1 MSTPVGEKPKGG
13 SAELHV
19 GPWRVDRGRN
29 EVASGGKSTRLEPKA
44 IEVLAYLAAR
54 PGQVVSREE
63 LLAAVWPG
71 VIVGD
76 DALTQAIIKLRKAL
90 GDDAH
95 QPRYIE
101 TISKRG
107 YRLIALVVEG
117 PEAAASI
124 PGRATSRK
132 RLAFRIGVGTAVVL
146 TGVVLVLPFV
156 AKHVPMPW
164 PIALDTRGRID
175 AAMPLVAVLPLAN
188 LSEDPKRDYFSDGL
202 TEDIIHALGRFSGVR
217 VMALNAVQ
225 GYRGKSPAAQAI
237 QSEIGARYVVQG
249 SVRQAD
255 GRLRVAVALND
266 AEKGV
271 QLWSERYEG
280 EGGQVFEIQDRIA
293 KDIVGAL
300 HVKLRQI
307 EQQRAFA
314 KPTDNLEAYDLVL
327 RARSLLNRLDRRSNR
342 EARALLARAAE
353 ISPEFAEVWILMG
366 EAELQ
371 RGLYGW
377 VEDPSEPLG
386 RADALARRALAAP
399 DSRTHAR
406 AHALISK
413 VHSNLGR
420 AHEALDPAQR
430 AVELNPSDSAALF
443 WRGVVLLYAGRTQEG
458 IAIMESARRLDP
470 QLNESNGLNLVM
482 GYYVSE
488 RYQESLALADLLL
501 ARFPQDVSLHIAR
514 TALLVQLGDAE
525 GARQAAQQVR
535 RLSPSFDV
543 KYAGSRFVLEAH
555 REKLR
560 EALRSAGL

>member
-1 MSTPVGEKPKGG
+1 MSVKVGE
-13 SAELHV
+13 
-19 GPWRVDRGRN
+19 WRVEAEENSITRD
-29 EVASGGKSTRLEPKA
+29 GKAIRLEPKV
-44 IEVLAYLAAR
+44 IEVLLQLAAR
-54 PGQVVSREE
+54 PGKVVGREE

-71 VIVGD
+71 VVVGD

-107 YRLIALVVEG
+107 YRLIAPVVDG
-117 PEAAASI
+117 PEAAAPT
-124 PGRATSRK
+124 PGRAASRK
-132 RLAFRIGVGTAVVL
+132 RSAVRIGVAAAVAL
-146 TGVVLVLPFV
+146 TGVVLALPFV
-156 AKHVPMPW
+156 AKLAPMPW
-164 PIALDTRGRID
+164 PIAPDTRGRID
-175 AAMPLVAVLPLAN
+175 ASIPLVAVLPLAN
-188 LSEDPKRDYFSDGL
+188 LSEDPKREYFSDGL

-237 QSEIGARYVVQG
+237 RSEIGARYVVQG
-249 SVRQAD
+249 SVRHAD

-293 KDIVGAL
+293 RSVVGAL

-307 EQQRAFA
+307 EQQRALA
-314 KPTDNLEAYDLVL
+314 KPTDNLEAYDLSL
-327 RARSLLNRLDRRSNR
+327 RARALLARIDRRANR

-353 ISPEFAEVWILMG
+353 LSPDFADLWTLLG

-377 VEDPSEPLG
+377 VEDPAEPLA
-386 RADALARRALAAP
+386 RAEGFARRTLASP
-399 DSRTHAR
+399 DSRSHAR

-420 AHEALDPAQR
+420 AEEALDPARR
-430 AVELNPSDSAALF
+430 AVELNPSDTAALF
-443 WRGVVLLYAGRTQEG
+443 WRGVVLLYAGRTEEG
-458 IAIMESARRLDP
+458 LAIMESARRLDP
-470 QLNESNGLNLVM
+470 QLNESNGLNLAM
-482 GYYVSE
+482 GYFVSD
-488 RYQESLALADLLL
+488 RYRDALMIADLLL
-501 ARFPQDVSLHIAR
+501 ERFPQDMSLHMAR
-514 TALLVQLGDAE
+514 TAALARLGEMDA
-525 GARQAAQQVR
+525 ARDSAARVR
-535 RLSPSFDV
+535 TLSPSFDV
-543 KYAGSRFVLEAH
+543 KYAGSRFVREEH
-555 REKLR
+555 REKVR